1 MNKEKCTMLDSLLKE
16 RVAAWGTE
24 VLLREKTREEIET
37 NVFNMHYSYILLTLC
52 NCVSYVV

>member
-1 MNKEKCTMLDSLLKE
+1 MLDSLLKE